1 MKTTL
6 FVLCLFGA
14 TTAFGQA
21 VGVGSA
27 LSSQP
32 VITEFVSHPEHA
44 GSHAMGQEQNL
55 REQAG
60 YVYAQGER
68 PLWDVVRASRAL
80 PLGDAARVLRKEH
93 ASAKKAQ
100 IVWEN

>member
-21 VGVGSA
+21 SAVGSS

-32 VITEFVSHPEHA
+32 VIAEFVSHPEHA
-44 GSHAMGQEQNL
+44 ASHAMGQEQNL
-55 REQAG
+55 REQSG

-68 PLWDVVRASRAL
+68 PLWDVVRALHAM
-80 PLGDAARVLRKEH
+80 PLGDSARLLRKEH
-93 ASAKKAQ
+93 ARAKKAQ
-100 IVWEN
+100 IIWEN